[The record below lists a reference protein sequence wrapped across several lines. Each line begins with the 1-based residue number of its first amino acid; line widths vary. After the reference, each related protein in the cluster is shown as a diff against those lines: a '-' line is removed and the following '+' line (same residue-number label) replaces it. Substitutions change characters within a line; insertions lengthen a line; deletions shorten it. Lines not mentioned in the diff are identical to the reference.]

1 MLAATMSLPE
11 AKTLAFR
18 EPRQDIETTKEY
30 TRPPMEPKTCR
41 PKSFVER
48 LVSAGKVIPVKY

>member
-1 MLAATMSLPE
+1 MSLPE